1 MIKSKRRAST
11 KTSIKM
17 DRHRN
22 NVQDSKT
29 SLDSWTFDSR
39 KSKLENNP
47 RLLLRRVE
55 DLNFSLRCNYV
66 EKNLALLPHAEY
78 FFLLKTMYY
87 HNQVQNITLH
97 NNKDI
102 FVGERPFLLG
112 NGTMMKLRNQ
122 TTSVRIVKLWPWAWK
137 CSPRPTASSTEHYL
151 GHSFSLYGPPSGQ
164 ITYMPF
170 SSSS

>member
-1 MIKSKRRAST
+1 MK
-11 KTSIKM
+11 SIKM

-87 HNQVQNITLH
+87 HNQVQNITLR

-102 FVGERPFLLG
+102 FVGERPFFIRKWYKDEIAKPNNIGPYSETVTLG
-112 NGTMMKLRNQ
+112 LKMQPSAYG
-122 TTSVRIVKLWPWAWK
+122 V
-137 CSPRPTASSTEHYL
+137 
-151 GHSFSLYGPPSGQ
+151 GH
-164 ITYMPF
+164 
-170 SSSS
+170 